1 LIVVEMANAL
11 RTPSMARTVPIARI
25 RPGVVLTNHHLGF
38 GGSVVVCCAS
48 GSLEGCAS
56 STVTCADLAPFGGVP
71 GARATAV
78 RTTSA
83 TAVRTP

>member
-1 LIVVEMANAL
+1 
-11 RTPSMARTVPIARI
+11 MARTVPIARI

-38 GGSVVVCCAS
+38 GGSVVVRCAS

-71 GARATAV
+71 GALSDGGPDYLSDGGPDSLSDGGPDCLGEV
-78 RTTSA
+78 
-83 TAVRTP
+83 